1 MLGNY
6 LGTMIANLTLTLSLE
21 KVVIGGGVL
30 NRGEVLLS
38 KIRQHFTKRINK
50 YLIHEKFEEEALKS
64 YIVRS
69 KFENELGLVSS
80 AAVGSTGEVWGALPS
95 WLEQHKSTAESMLNT
110 AKDLKEKKDEIQL
123 DLIKKAIQPMFAK
136 FDLDKDGCLDREEC
150 QNIVKSALDN
160 LGYKDSF
167 NAEVFNK
174 AWEINGL

>member
-1 MLGNY
+1 MPELADDHEIWDMLGNY

-21 KVVIGGGVL
+21 KVVIGGGVM

-38 KIRQHFTKRINK
+38 KIRENFTKRIKK

-95 WLEQHKSTAESMLNT
+95 WLEQHKATADAMLNT
-110 AKDLKEKKDEIQL
+110 AKELKEKKD
-123 DLIKKAIQPMFAK
+123 
-136 FDLDKDGCLDREEC
+136 
-150 QNIVKSALDN
+150 AL
-160 LGYKDSF
+160 
-167 NAEVFNK
+167 
-174 AWEINGL
+174 